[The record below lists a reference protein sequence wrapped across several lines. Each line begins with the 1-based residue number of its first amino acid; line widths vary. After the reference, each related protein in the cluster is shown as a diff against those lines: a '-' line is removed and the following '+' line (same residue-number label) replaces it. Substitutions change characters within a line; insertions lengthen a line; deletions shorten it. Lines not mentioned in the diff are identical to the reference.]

1 MIPLQDENPS
11 RRIPLVNGLLIL
23 TNLAVFIYQHFV
35 FPWGAAPMFLRLGCI
50 PYEFTH
56 VVDIA
61 PVAAV
66 PVPLTVLTAMFMH
79 AGWLHLL
86 GNMLFL
92 WVFGDN
98 VEDKLGHLR
107 YLFFYLGCGV
117 VASCAHI
124 MAHPHSKVPSLGAS
138 GAIAGVMGAYL
149 FLYPRA
155 RIKTLFLFLFF
166 VRIIRMPAIVLLGY
180 WILIQTL
187 SGLAESGSGVES
199 GIAWFAHIGGFVGGF
214 VLMILLRRGKRH
226 RSIL

>member
-11 RRIPLVNGLLIL
+11 KRIPFVNGLLIL

-35 FPWGAAPMFLRLGCI
+35 FPWGPAPMFLRLGCI

-56 VVDIA
+56 FVDIA
-61 PVAAV
+61 PRAAV

-98 VEDKLGHLR
+98 IEDKLGHLR
-107 YLFFYLGCGV
+107 YLFFYLACGV
-117 VASCAHI
+117 VATFAHI
-124 MAHPHSKVPSLGAS
+124 MANPYSKVPSLGAS

-155 RIKTLFLFLFF
+155 RIKTLIIFLFF
-166 VRIIRMPAIVLLGY
+166 IQVIRIPAIFLLGY

-187 SGLAESGSGVES
+187 SGLAESGSGGGS
-199 GIAWFAHIGGFVGGF
+199 GIAWFAHIGGFVAGF
-214 VLMILLRRGKRH
+214 VLIILMRKGKR
-226 RSIL
+226 RR